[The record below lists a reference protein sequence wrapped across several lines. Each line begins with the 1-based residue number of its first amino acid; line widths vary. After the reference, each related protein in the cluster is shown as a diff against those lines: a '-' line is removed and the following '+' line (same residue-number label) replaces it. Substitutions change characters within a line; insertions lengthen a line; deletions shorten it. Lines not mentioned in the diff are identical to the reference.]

1 MQEVEV
7 LIDAGTSCVISESCN
22 SVVFVDGG
30 QLVFEELVDAFAEA
44 YIVQSVTELIAGWE
58 HDWSSGIV

>member
-7 LIDAGTSCVISESCN
+7 LIDTGSSCVISESCN

-30 QLVFEELVDAFAEA
+30 QLVFEELVDTFALA
-44 YIVQSVTELIAGWE
+44 NIVQSVTELITWWE
-58 HDWSSGIV
+58 HNWSSGVV